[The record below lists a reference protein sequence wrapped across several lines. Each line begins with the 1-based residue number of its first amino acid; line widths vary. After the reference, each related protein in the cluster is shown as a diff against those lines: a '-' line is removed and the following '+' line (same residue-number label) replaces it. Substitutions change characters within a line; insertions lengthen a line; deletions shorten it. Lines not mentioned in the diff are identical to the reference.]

1 MKSGRMTVLA
11 VFAQLQDR
19 LPGES
24 PHNLLECPE
33 KKMQGMRNP
42 QTFKYTCS

>member
-11 VFAQLQDR
+11 VFAHLQDR
-19 LPGES
+19 VPGES

-33 KKMQGMRNP
+33 KKDAKNEESP
-42 QTFKYTCS
+42 DI